1 MKKCI
6 VFCRVSTNHQELEN
20 QRNKVISI
28 AKADG
33 YSMDEIAIVEGK
45 ESAIK
50 LKEEERET
58 INEMKSLIE
67 QFPTIESVY
76 VFAIDRLAR
85 RVSVI
90 LSVKDYLTEKGINL
104 VFLNPHK
111 MSTLRI
117 NEKGEKV
124 EDELTS
130 LLLMLLSYGADME
143 MKVKKERFKTVK
155 DAMRKNGQITESV
168 AITGYKKG
176 ADKKPIVDE
185 EVAPYI
191 IKTFQRY
198 ANENVSLATLASEL
212 ASLGITKSTT
222 QSRVRSILTNLSYS
236 GRGGVKYPPIIDA
249 ETQDKCIEK
258 LKLNKN
264 NTKTASKNIYY
275 GRGLV
280 KGEDGNTLAVSTR
293 NCSYGNGRVR
303 NSININV
310 ADTVAWLEACQI
322 YKVMLSDDSIERTR
336 NYQATIQENEKKVAH
351 CQKMVEEGELK
362 KSKAFKMY
370 IAGKVG
376 EIDYTSTINEIEKNI
391 AKWEKEI
398 ARLNSETSLI
408 QQKLETEHLNSFS
421 VDYIDGITDDIQRRQ
436 IVEST
441 IKAVYVKKNE
451 AGNYVL
457 EVEAKPEYQRGYEFL
472 SKSVY
477 EYIFLNAHHQYLS
490 QKCVAYESKNE
501 GKVTKVEI
509 IKRFSQKSKKRA

>member
-20 QRNKVISI
+20 QREKVISI

-33 YSMDEIAIVEGK
+33 YKLDEIAIVEGK

-58 INEMKSLIE
+58 IKEMKSLIE

-117 NEKGEKV
+117 NENGEKV

-264 NTKTASKNIYY
+264 NAKTASKNIYY

-280 KGEDGNTLAVSTR
+280 KNEDGNALAVSTR
-293 NCSYGNGRVR
+293 NCAYGNGKVK
-303 NSININV
+303 SVINVNV

-322 YKVMLSDDSIERTR
+322 YKVMMSEDSFERTK
-336 NYQATIQENEKKVAH
+336 NYKATIQENEKKVAH
-351 CQKMVEEGELK
+351 CQKMVEEDELK

-376 EIDYTSTINEIEKNI
+376 EIDYTSTVNEIEKDI
-391 AKWEKEI
+391 AKWNKEI
-398 ARLNSETSLI
+398 ARLNAETSLI
-408 QQKLETEHLNSFS
+408 QQKLETEHLNPFS

-441 IKAVYVKKNE
+441 VKAVNVRRNE

-457 EVEAKPEYQRGYEFL
+457 EVEAKPEYQRGYEHL

-490 QKCVAYESKNE
+490 QKCVAYDNKNE

-509 IKRFSQKSKKRA
+509 IKRFSQKGKKRA